1 GRLRAEIGRS
11 ATRLAE
17 QRAALADGEQ
27 RLGAAPPGHADALA
41 RLGERR
47 LAAAAACERLAR
59 ERAEVQR
66 ATAEASDVLTHLR
79 QRAER
84 ERTER
89 GAAALAAHRARDE
102 LTRLARDLAEFTEDE
117 QVLDWADQP
126 QQLRLR
132 LEELPGWASEPTVT
146 PDPESLRKRMLQ
158 LQRELR
164 AIGGVSA
171 SALEVQLDAEVLVAQ
186 EVARIVHRL
195 QAHGDRR
202 AVQPRAHHERGI
214 GPVQVVHDWRELPQR
229 VAVADEA
236 VGVVG

>member
-66 ATAEASDVLTHLR
+66 ATAEASDVLTR
-79 QRAER
+79 CRERAER
-84 ERTER
+84 ERAER
-89 GAAALAAHRARDE
+89 GTAALAAHRARDE

-126 QQLRLR
+126 RQLRLR
-132 LEELPGWASEPTVT
+132 LEELPGWSSEPSTT
-146 PDPESLRKRMLQ
+146 PDPERLRKRMLQ

-171 SALEVQLDAEVLVAQ
+171 TALEEYRAVAERLAFLERQSADLRRAMAELRGAMAELEGVASERFGSALAAINAAFGECF
-186 EVARIVHRL
+186 
-195 QAHGDRR
+195 
-202 AVQPRAHHERGI
+202 
-214 GPVQVVHDWRELPQR
+214 
-229 VAVADEA
+229 
-236 VGVVG
+236 